1 MNTVKILELTKTDL
15 GNTATVRENST
26 RGDET
31 VKIALDKIVIRDS
44 WNVRQDMGDIESL
57 ATSIIENGQTV
68 AGRVDVL
75 EDGTFL
81 LVDGHR
87 RFAAC
92 KLLESQGNEVF
103 FKAIVNG
110 SRTTEE
116 QRILQMFTT
125 QDNKQ
130 LLPNEVAELILRLIN
145 LGHDVLSVAKKIGKT
160 TVYVSDMIEF
170 AQEVPAIKN
179 IVKNGDLTVTAAN
192 KIRKLIPNTLER
204 IERVNAAVAE
214 KGMNKKFGQRI
225 TASDV
230 TGKQIN
236 SFAELKKFLN
246 TMDGS
251 DLTDCKAEIHN
262 FSCAIVNNEMDL
274 EQIKE
279 YFSK

>member
-1 MNTVKILELTKTDL
+1 MNTLKIQELTKQDL
-15 GNTATVRENST
+15 GNTTTVRENST
-26 RGDET
+26 RTNDET
-31 VKIALDKIVIRDS
+31 VKISLDKIVIRDT
-44 WNVRQDMGDIESL
+44 WNVRHDMGDIRGL
-57 ATSIIENGQTV
+57 ADSILANGQSV

-75 EDGTFL
+75 ADGTFL

-87 RFAAC
+87 RYAAC
-92 KLLESQGNEVF
+92 KLLEKDGNEVF

-145 LGHDVLSVAKKIGKT
+145 LGHDVPSVAKKIGKS
-160 TVYVSDMIEF
+160 TVYVSDMLEF
-170 AQEVPAIKN
+170 AEEVPAIKN
-179 IVKNGDLTVTAAN
+179 HVKNGYLTVSAAN
-192 KIRKLIPNTLER
+192 KIRKAIPNTTER
-204 IERVNAAVAE
+204 IAKTNAAVAA
-214 KGMNKKFGQRI
+214 KKDGKNKI

-230 TGKQIN
+230 TGKQVN

-262 FSCAIVNNEMDL
+262 FACAIVNNEMDA

>member
-1 MNTVKILELTKTDL
+1 MNKVKILELTKTDL

-31 VKIALDKIVIRDS
+31 VKIALNKIVIRDS
-44 WNVRQDMGDIESL
+44 WNVRQDMGDIEGL

-75 EDGTFL
+75 EYGTFL

-92 KLLESQGNEVF
+92 KLLEKQGNEVF

-145 LGHDVLSVAKKIGKT
+145 LGHDVPSISTKIGKT
-160 TVYVSDMIEF
+160 TVYVSDMLEF
-170 AQEVPAIKN
+170 AEEVPAIKN
-179 IVKNGDLTVTAAN
+179 HVKKGVLTVAAA
-192 KIRKLIPNTLER
+192 KEIRKQIPNTAER
-204 IERVNAAVAE
+204 IERTNAAVAAKKE
-214 KGMNKKFGQRI
+214 GKNKI

-251 DLTDCKAEIHN
+251 DLTDCKSEIHN

>member
-1 MNTVKILELTKTDL
+1 MNTVKITEITKTDL
-15 GNTATVRENST
+15 GNTATIRENST

-31 VKIALDKIVIRDS
+31 VKIALNKIVIRDS
-44 WNVRQDMGDIESL
+44 WNVRHDMGDIEGL

-87 RFAAC
+87 RYAAC
-92 KLLESQGNEVF
+92 KLLEKQGNEVF

-145 LGHDVLSVAKKIGKT
+145 LGHDVPSVAKKIGKT
-160 TVYVSDMIEF
+160 TVYVSDMLEF
-170 AQEVPAIKN
+170 AEEVPAIKN
-179 IVKNGDLTVTAAN
+179 HVKKGVLTVAAA
-192 KIRKLIPNTLER
+192 KEIRKQTPNTAER
-204 IERVNAAVAE
+204 IERTNAAVAAKKE
-214 KGMNKKFGQRI
+214 GKNKI
-225 TASDV
+225 TANDV
-230 TGKQIN
+230 TGKQVN
-236 SFAELKKFLN
+236 SFIELKKFLN

-251 DLTDCKAEIHN
+251 DLTDCKAKIHN
-262 FSCAIVNNEMDL
+262 FACAIVNNELDA